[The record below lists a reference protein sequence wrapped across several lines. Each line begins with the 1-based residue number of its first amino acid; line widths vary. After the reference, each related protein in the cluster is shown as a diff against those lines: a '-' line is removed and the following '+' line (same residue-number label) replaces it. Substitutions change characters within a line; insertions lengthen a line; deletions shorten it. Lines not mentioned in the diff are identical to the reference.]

1 MTIEEVFE
9 EYRDLVI
16 SSQTQKSRIMKNYK
30 RDLIAAGM
38 SEDEADE
45 EVEGWGEVNWSQDD
59 WKDYYGV
66 DTDEEFEDA
75 QDSDGYWND
84 QRGIKTC
91 LTYTFQNHVI
101 VTAFSAQKFSGL
113 KNIFQ
118 KSSMTAL

>member
-45 EVEGWGEVNWSQDD
+45 EVEV
-59 WKDYYGV
+59 GV
-66 DTDEEFEDA
+66 
-75 QDSDGYWND
+75 
-84 QRGIKTC
+84 R
-91 LTYTFQNHVI
+91 
-101 VTAFSAQKFSGL
+101 
-113 KNIFQ
+113 
-118 KSSMTAL
+118 

>member
-75 QDSDGYWND
+75 KDSDGYWD
-84 QRGIKTC
+84 D
-91 LTYTFQNHVI
+91 
-101 VTAFSAQKFSGL
+101 
-113 KNIFQ
+113 
-118 KSSMTAL
+118 

>member
-45 EVEGWGEVNWSQDD
+45 EVEGWGEVTWSQDD

-84 QRGIKTC
+84 
-91 LTYTFQNHVI
+91 
-101 VTAFSAQKFSGL
+101 
-113 KNIFQ
+113 
-118 KSSMTAL
+118 